1 MKAVFLDRA
10 SLDRNDIDFSAVE
23 ACLELLTSY
32 DQTQPEQV
40 AERVRDHDIVIVNK
54 VVLDRQTLADCSP
67 KLICVVATGVN
78 NIDLGACR
86 ELGITV
92 CNCRGYGTDSVAQH
106 ALCLMLS
113 LSTRLMDYHHAVIQG
128 DWHRSSQF
136 CLLDYPIQELAGKTL
151 VIVGLGTL
159 GGRVAELG
167 QALGMK
173 VKVAARPG
181 GAATADRA
189 PLASLLPQ
197 ADVIS
202 LHCPLTE
209 ETHHLIDAEA
219 LDAMKPTGILINTA
233 RGGLVDELALADA
246 LRHDVIGGAGI
257 DVVDGEPPA
266 ADSPLLIEPLPN
278 LIVTPHSAWGA
289 REARQRIVDQLIEN
303 IQSWSQGSPT
313 RVVSQ

>member
-1 MKAVFLDRA
+1 MSAVFLERE
-10 SLDRNDIDFSAVE
+10 SLDRGDLDLDSVEQIVE
-23 ACLELLTSY
+23 ALVSYPQTSS
-32 DQTQPEQV
+32 EQV
-40 AERVRDHDIVIVNK
+40 AERIRGHDIVIVNK
-54 VVLDRQTLADCSP
+54 VVLDRQALEASPP

-78 NIDLGACR
+78 NIDLPACR
-86 ELGITV
+86 DLGITV
-92 CNCRGYGTDSVAQH
+92 CNSRGYGTDSVAQH
-106 ALCLMLS
+106 ALCLMLA
-113 LSTRLMDYHHAVIQG
+113 LSTRLIDYHQGVARG

-167 QALGMK
+167 SALGMT

-181 GAATADRA
+181 SKADTGRE
-189 PLASLLPQ
+189 PLEMLLPL

-209 ETHHLIDAEA
+209 STRHLIGEKEMV
-219 LDAMKPTGILINTA
+219 AMKPTALVINTA
-233 RGGLVDELALADA
+233 RGGLVDEHALADA
-246 LRHDVIGGAGI
+246 LRRGEIGGAGI

-266 ADSPLLIEPLPN
+266 KDSPLLCEPLPN

-289 REARQRIVDQLIEN
+289 REARQRIVGQLVEN
-303 IQSWSQGSPT
+303 IESWQNGAPI
-313 RVVSQ
+313 RVVD